1 MIKRMIEP
9 LIRQDFGKG
18 KVVLVLG
25 ARQVG
30 KTTLLQQLS
39 AGVQKSIMLNCDN
52 ADDLALLA
60 NPTTTSLAA
69 LVGDADFL
77 LIDEAQRVDGI
88 GLVLKML
95 ADTVG
100 TRTQVVATGS
110 SALELANGVFESA
123 AGRVFEYRLYP
134 FSFGELAEDEGGAR
148 IERRLLESRLVWGA
162 YPEVATTPND
172 ARRILE
178 AIVNGALYKDILS
191 FGGIRR
197 SDVLGRLVQCLALQ
211 VGSEVSYGELAA
223 AIGIN
228 KATVETYID
237 LLEKTFVVFR
247 LPSLARNARNEIKKG
262 RKVYF
267 WDNGIRNAVIGNFSP
282 LALRM
287 DVGALWENY
296 LVSERRKALAYSRSA
311 ARSYFWRTT
320 AQSEVDYVEE
330 RDGCFA
336 AYEFKWNIRRKPRP
350 PSAYLAA
357 YPQSGWKVV
366 TPENYQDFLHDAH
379 GCLGM
384 KGEMRQQQ

>member
-39 AGVQKSIMLNCDN
+39 TGARKSILLNCDN

-100 TRTQVVATGS
+100 ARTQVVATGS

-134 FSFGELAEDEGGAR
+134 FSFGELAEEQGGAR
-148 IERRLLESRLVWGA
+148 IERRLLESRLVWGT

-211 VGSEVSYGELAA
+211 IGSEVSYGELAA
-223 AIGIN
+223 TIGIN
-228 KATVETYID
+228 KATVEVYID

-287 DVGALWENY
+287 DIGALWENY
-296 LVSERRKALAYSRSA
+296 LVSERRKTLAYSRSS

-320 AQSEVDYVEE
+320 TQSEVDYVEE
-330 RDGCFA
+330 RDGSFA
-336 AYEFKWNIRRKPRP
+336 AYEFKWNLRRRPRP
-350 PSAYLAA
+350 PAAYLAA
-357 YPQSGWKVV
+357 YPQSEWQVV
-366 TPENYQDFLHDAH
+366 TPEDYHDFLYDAH
-379 GCLGM
+379 GCLGL
-384 KGEMRQQQ
+384 KSERR

>member
-1 MIKRMIEP
+1 MINRMIEP

-39 AGVQKSIMLNCDN
+39 AGAQKSIMLNCDN

-296 LVSERRKALAYSRSA
+296 LVSERRKALAYSRSD

-320 AQSEVDYVEE
+320 TQSEVDYVEE

-357 YPQSGWKVV
+357 YPQSDWKVV

>member
-1 MIKRMIEP
+1 MIKRKIEG

-18 KVVLVLG
+18 KVVLILG

-39 AGVQKSIMLNCDN
+39 AVARNPLMLNCDN
-52 ADDLALLA
+52 ADDRELFA
-60 NPTTTSLAA
+60 NPSTTKLEALA
-69 LVGDADFL
+69 GDADFL
-77 LIDEAQRVDGI
+77 LIDEAQRVPDI

-100 TRTQVVATGS
+100 SRTQVVATGS

-123 AGRVFEYRLYP
+123 AGRIFEYRLYP
-134 FSFGELAEDEGGAR
+134 FSYGELADDAGDAR
-148 IERRLLESRLVWGA
+148 LERRLLESRLVWGS
-162 YPEVATTPND
+162 YPEVTTSGND

-178 AIVNGALYKDILS
+178 SIVGGALYKDILS

-197 SDVLGRLVQCLALQ
+197 SDILGRLVQCLALQ

-223 AIGIN
+223 MTGLN
-228 KATVETYID
+228 KGTVETYID

-267 WDNGIRNAVIGNFSP
+267 WDNGIRNAVIGNFAP
-282 LALRM
+282 LALRT
-287 DVGALWENY
+287 DAGALWENY
-296 LVSERRKALAYSRSA
+296 LVSERRKALAYSQSA
-311 ARSYFWRTT
+311 ARGYFWRTT

-330 RDGCFA
+330 ADGRLD
-336 AYEFKWNIRRKPRP
+336 AYEFKWNPSRRARLPA
-350 PSAYLAA
+350 AYLAA
-357 YPQSGWKVV
+357 YPSSSWQVV
-366 TPENYQDFLHDAH
+366 TPDTYQAFLGGVPAKAENATIA
-379 GCLGM
+379 
-384 KGEMRQQQ
+384 

>member
-1 MIKRMIEP
+1 MIEP

-296 LVSERRKALAYSRSA
+296 LVSERRKALAYSRSD

-320 AQSEVDYVEE
+320 TQSEVDYVEE

-357 YPQSGWKVV
+357 YPQSDWKVV

-384 KGEMRQQQ
+384 KGERRQ

>member
-1 MIKRMIEP
+1 MIEP

-69 LVGDADFL
+69 LVGDADIL

-197 SDVLGRLVQCLALQ
+197 SDVLGRLLQCLALQ

-287 DVGALWENY
+287 DAGALWENY

-320 AQSEVDYVEE
+320 TQSEVDYVEE

-357 YPQSGWKVV
+357 YPQSDWKVV

>member
-69 LVGDADFL
+69 LVGDADML

-287 DVGALWENY
+287 DAGALWENY

-320 AQSEVDYVEE
+320 TQSEVDYVEE

-357 YPQSGWKVV
+357 YPQSDWKVV
-366 TPENYQDFLHDAH
+366 TLENYQDFLHDAH